1 MGHLCVQNIV
11 CLEAMLSSRQLSEV
25 PTVFFYGILML
36 KGVCIVLHACYG
48 AVEVQLFCLVV
59 LTHRGHNSTT
69 GCKKVRNPTSSN
81 GELVWQYTVVNDSVV
96 LQNELIAFLHKRVE
110 FSEV

>member
-1 MGHLCVQNIV
+1 MQNFV
-11 CLEAMLSSRQLSEV
+11 CLEAILSSRQLSEV

-81 GELVWQYTVVNDSVV
+81 GELVWQYTGS
-96 LQNELIAFLHKRVE
+96 ECRTAIFAFLLTRVE